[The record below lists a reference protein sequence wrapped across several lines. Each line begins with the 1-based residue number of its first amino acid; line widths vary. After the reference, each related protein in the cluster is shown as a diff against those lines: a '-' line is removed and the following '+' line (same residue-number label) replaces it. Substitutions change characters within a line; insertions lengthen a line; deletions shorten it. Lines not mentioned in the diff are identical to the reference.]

1 MAKGEEKEVMFDF
14 FALDPE
20 KTVKKA
26 EELQNEGRVDKALSL
41 ILKALKSHPE
51 NPLLNLKAF
60 EYHLYANKE
69 RDSFVYFQKA
79 LKSKKVKKDAE
90 KILLENLS
98 RIGLE
103 KHREHYFENLIEEFK
118 VKEAKEFF
126 KNLDR
131 KEIEKLRERYKKFVD
146 EIYKREI
153 ERPTRGLLRGL
164 LILSIIEWEY
174 GNYENSR
181 EALKDSFRLFPDARE
196 QIIEIIEE
204 ETKFGKNRLF
214 ASFIIGE
221 LFYLFEKEDRGVAIL
236 ENVLTRDETYFEAIK
251 EIFSEK
257 IPETKKGKRFYAEIL
272 IKDKNYENL
281 IPFLEGLE
289 RKELISLLDKI
300 DVENAVSE
308 PEIARNLLEYFKRAG
323 LRNKIIDIFYLVSKN
338 LPGKISEF
346 LEDAKNVIEVEFND
360 EYLRKFVEAIK
371 NIKGTGEILIEI
383 YNKNPDIINNP
394 EFSSVLNEVI
404 EEIPDDRNLL
414 EIFALSLLKSGR
426 FEEALDTVHY
436 ILSKSE
442 EIINEDI
449 VQFIEENKEVL
460 LYYPSFYEILY
471 ELHLSR
477 EGKTEEVLLEYF
489 RKFPDLKNRI
499 IVFLDDLGERKKDFI
514 EKIIDDIR
522 YVQEKEELPDGI
534 IEFLKAELCLKK
546 EYYKEAEDYYY
557 KAFKTGV
564 KWVRKR
570 VKELEE
576 EGIDSPHIKLLKGKI
591 LIDDGKIEE
600 GAGVM
605 ISALRNSPELLKNVA
620 TFLRNKMSKEKNIYL
635 SIPYLEILIMQKYY
649 EPALNFAKKILNVKD
664 RRLKGE
670 ILSMY
675 SQALW
680 KSGKI
685 KDAQESIK
693 KLLAERYKFDPVPLI
708 RFFEEEIK
716 EGKKTPFVYQTLGT
730 LYLLNQKP
738 SQAAMCYF
746 NLAFLNPKL
755 SQKIKNML
763 VSIEAQFPEDPGI
776 KCAKAGIEIVSGNEI
791 EGYEE
796 VENVVET
803 EKSILELE
811 PFLDFIYKKD
821 EPYPLFLRSLIAFHK
836 GEENYIE
843 HIKKINVESMPDY
856 LKHKIENLLQRGI
869 EKRFSVWDS
878 MIMLFDIYMA
888 KNKKERIF
896 EYVKKMGLPEDK
908 EKIIKFR
915 KFFIAL
921 QEDYKEDKAYN
932 FYLGTLLLRLSDSR
946 GFFFLE
952 KSLPKFLDKIYEK
965 FEEFKTYEKCE
976 KVLLKVVSEKGDIQK
991 FKEIFLKLP
1000 EEFILEEYDL
1010 LHSLINNLPYDREI
1024 YYRVFDILIK
1034 KKDNRISELYNSF
1047 MKLETDV
1054 AEKINLYLNVSNN
1067 IENVDRKSFYNTL
1080 LENSDRK
1087 QVVQLWDRIYR
1098 EFMKERFEPEEKDIL
1113 NLADIYEKE
1122 GKVIQAFELLEN
1134 YRKRQKA
1141 DVRVLKKLKYLR
1153 KKLFKNSLLL
1163 KLEV

>member
-1 MAKGEEKEVMFDF
+1 MFDF
-14 FALDPE
+14 FTLDPE

-26 EELQNEGRVDKALSL
+26 EEFQNEGRIDKALNL

-60 EYHLYANKE
+60 EYHLYANRE
-69 RDSFVYFQKA
+69 RDSFIYFQKA
-79 LKSKKVKKDAE
+79 LKSKKAKKEAE

-103 KHREHYFENLIEEFK
+103 KHREHYFENLVEEFK

-153 ERPTRGLLRGL
+153 ERPTKGLLRGL

-181 EALKDSFRLFPDARE
+181 EALKDSFRLFPDARN
-196 QIIEIIEE
+196 QILEVIEE
-204 ETKFGKNRLF
+204 ETKFGKNRIF
-214 ASFIIGE
+214 ASFIVGE
-221 LFYLFEKEDRGVAIL
+221 LFYLFENEDRGIAIL
-236 ENVLTRDETYFEAIK
+236 ENVLIRDEGYFKKIK

-281 IPFLEGLE
+281 FPFLKGLE
-289 RKELISLLDKI
+289 KKGLTSLLDKI
-300 DVENAVSE
+300 DIENAVSK
-308 PEIARNLLEYFKRAG
+308 PEIAKNLLEYFKKAG
-323 LRNKIIDIFYLVSKN
+323 LKSKIIDIFYLISKN
-338 LPGKISEF
+338 LPGEASEF
-346 LEDAKNVIEVEFND
+346 LEDAKNVIKEEFND
-360 EYLRKFVEAIK
+360 EYLRKFVEAVKI
-371 NIKGTGEILIEI
+371 IKGAGEILIEV
-383 YNKNPDIINNP
+383 YNKTPDIINNP
-394 EFSSVLNEVI
+394 VFSSILNEAL
-404 EEIPDDRNLL
+404 EDIPDDMNLL
-414 EIFALSLLKSGR
+414 EIFALSLLKTGR
-426 FEEALDTVHY
+426 FEEGIDTIHY
-436 ILSKSE
+436 ILSKYGK
-442 EIINEDI
+442 IINKEI
-449 VQFIEENKEVL
+449 VEFIENNKESL

-471 ELHLSR
+471 ELCFSQ
-477 EGKTEEVLLEYF
+477 EEKTEEILLEYF
-489 RKFPDLKNRI
+489 RKFSDLKNRI
-499 IVFLDDLGERKKDFI
+499 IVFLDDLGERKKNFI
-514 EKIIDDIR
+514 ERIIDDVR
-522 YVQEKEELPDGI
+522 YVQEKEELSDGI
-534 IEFLKAELCLKK
+534 IEFLKAELCVKK

-564 KWVRKR
+564 KWVRRR

-576 EGIDSPHIKLLKGKI
+576 GVDSPYIKLLKGKI

-605 ISALRNSPELLKNVA
+605 ISALRESPGLLKNVA

-649 EPALNFAKKILNVKD
+649 EPALNFAEKILDVKD
-664 RRLKGE
+664 KKLKGE

-685 KDAQESIK
+685 KDAQETIK

-716 EGKKTPFVYQTLGT
+716 EGKKSPFIYQTLGT

-755 SQKIKNML
+755 FTKIKNML

-776 KCAKAGIEIVSGNEI
+776 KCAKAGIEIISGNEI
-791 EGYEE
+791 EGYGEI
-796 VENVVET
+796 ENVIET
-803 EKSILELE
+803 EKTILELE

-821 EPYPLFLRSLIAFHK
+821 GPYPLFLRSLIAFHK
-836 GEENYIE
+836 GEEDYIK
-843 HIKKINVESMPDY
+843 HIGEISIENIPDY
-856 LKHKIENLLQRGI
+856 LKDKIENLLERGI
-869 EKRFSVWDS
+869 EKEFSVWDS
-878 MIMLFDIYMA
+878 MLMLFEIYMT
-888 KNKKERIF
+888 KNKKEGIF
-896 EYVKKMGLPEDK
+896 KYVKKMGLPEDR

-915 KFFIAL
+915 KFFITL
-921 QEDYKEDKAYN
+921 QEDYKKDKSYN
-932 FYLGTLLLRLSDSR
+932 FYLGILLLRLSDSR

-952 KSLPKFLDKIYEK
+952 KSLPEFLDKIYEK

-976 KVLLKVVSEKGDIQK
+976 KVLLKVLSDKGDIEK

-1000 EEFILEEYDL
+1000 EKFILEEYDI
-1010 LHSLINNLPYDREI
+1010 LHDMIHKLPHDREI
-1024 YYRVFDILIK
+1024 YYRIFKVLIK
-1034 KKDNRISELYNSF
+1034 EKDERISELYNNF
-1047 MKLETDV
+1047 MKLESDT
-1054 AEKINLYLNVSNN
+1054 AEKIKLYLDVSNN
-1067 IENVDRKSFYNTL
+1067 IENIDIRKLYSTL

-1087 QVVQLWDRIYR
+1087 QVVQLWDRVY
-1098 EFMKERFEPEEKDIL
+1098 KESVKEKVEPKEKDIFD
-1113 NLADIYEKE
+1113 LANIYEKE
-1122 GKVIQAFELLEN
+1122 GKVMQAFELLEN
-1134 YRKRQKA
+1134 YRRRQKV
-1141 DVRVLKKLKYLR
+1141 DKRILKKIKYLR